1 MQRLTFRRFKLL
13 TVVGVLAAL
22 LVGVGG
28 WLGSQAANKPEGVQ
42 VLAYQDLV
50 RFAVQDQQTSILRAE
65 IFNLGGRRVFD
76 SGPTIG
82 ISNQRSAI
90 SNQLKAII
98 LREEGYNEK
107 GDQSGTDQ
115 EVESPAGGD

>member
-1 MQRLTFRRFKLL
+1 MLKLNRVKLL

-22 LVGVGG
+22 LVGAGG
-28 WLGSQAANKPEGVQ
+28 WLGSQAANKPDSVQ

-50 RFAVQDQQTSILRAE
+50 RFAVQDRQTSILRAE
-65 IFNLGGRRVFD
+65 IFNLGGQRIFD

-90 SNQLKAII
+90 S
-98 LREEGYNEK
+98 
-107 GDQSGTDQ
+107 SQ
-115 EVESPAGGD
+115 ELAES